1 MASLVAWW
9 WIQPLLIG
17 EPSKLPISI
26 SISGPFGSSAAWIL
40 PSRGQKLFSCT
51 PSSPLHPELK
61 MSASKDFRGLL
72 LNERSATTTPPP
84 CIGAPAT
91 FTSEPS
97 KKFKFDIQAICLFR
111 TLHWPP
117 AYLNHGLVKAA
128 AQLWQGRW
136 RWRFFAAIFRHFP
149 THHHL
154 LALSSLPFHLALPDL
169 LWTVCIWWNTD
180 PGLIWII
187 VHLTP
192 PMAPLCQIKMGN
204 GTEKMRKLLGIKSK
218 PENDKDANRNKAC
231 CAGRDCI
238 RYDGNYSELR
248 RYQLPSHHP
257 FFSPSDILCKIFKML
272 NIWSS
277 KSLPSS
283 KRKQTQLY
291 KKEGISC

>member
-1 MASLVAWW
+1 MGQARPEFYHQGVKSSFPVPHHHLY
-9 WIQPLLIG
+9 ILNSRCPHQ
-17 EPSKLPISI
+17 K
-26 SISGPFGSSAAWIL
+26 ISGDCCW
-40 PSRGQKLFSCT
+40 
-51 PSSPLHPELK
+51 
-61 MSASKDFRGLL
+61 MKDLQQQHHHHVSGLL
-72 LNERSATTTPPP
+72 QHSHQNLP
-84 CIGAPAT
+84 
-91 FTSEPS
+91 
-97 KKFKFDIQAICLFR
+97 KKFKFDIQAKCLFR

-154 LALSSLPFHLALPDL
+154 LALSSLPFHLALQPDL

-218 PENDKDANRNKAC
+218 PENDKDANRNKAAARGEIAFDMMATIQSSGDTNC
-231 CAGRDCI
+231 LLIILSSLLLISSAKYSKCWTSDLQKVFLHQRGSRP
-238 RYDGNYSELR
+238 NY
-248 RYQLPSHHP
+248 
-257 FFSPSDILCKIFKML
+257 IK
-272 NIWSS
+272 
-277 KSLPSS
+277 
-283 KRKQTQLY
+283 
-291 KKEGISC
+291 KKESLVRDPAQSTVDSTV

>member
-1 MASLVAWW
+1 MG
-9 WIQPLLIG
+9 Q
-17 EPSKLPISI
+17 
-26 SISGPFGSSAAWIL
+26 SAAWIL

-97 KKFKFDIQAICLFR
+97 KKFKFDIQAKCLFR

-136 RWRFFAAIFRHFP
+136 RWRFFASIFRHFP

-154 LALSSLPFHLALPDL
+154 LALLPSFSSCTAWFIVDGVHMVEHGPRANLNHSSFNSTHGTTLPD
-169 LWTVCIWWNTD
+169 
-180 PGLIWII
+180 
-187 VHLTP
+187 
-192 PMAPLCQIKMGN
+192 KN
-204 GTEKMRKLLGIKSK
+204 GKWHRK
-218 PENDKDANRNKAC
+218 NAQTFRNKVKAWKWQGC
-231 CAGRDCI
+231 KQEQSRCGGRDCI

-257 FFSPSDILCKIFKML
+257 
-272 NIWSS
+272 S

-291 KKEGISC
+291 QKEGISC

>member
-1 MASLVAWW
+1 MG
-9 WIQPLLIG
+9 Q
-17 EPSKLPISI
+17 
-26 SISGPFGSSAAWIL
+26 SAAWIL

-97 KKFKFDIQAICLFR
+97 KKFKFDIQAKCLFR

-169 LWTVCIWWNTD
+169 LWRTVCIWWNTD

-192 PMAPLCQIKMGN
+192 PMAPLCQIKKG
-204 GTEKMRKLLGIKSK
+204 KWHRK
-218 PENDKDANRNKAC
+218 NAQTFRNKVKAWKWQGC
-231 CAGRDCI
+231 KQEQSRCAGRDCI

-257 FFSPSDILCKIFKML
+257 
-272 NIWSS
+272 S

-283 KRKQTQLY
+283 KRPHY
-291 KKEGISC
+291 IKKEEISC

>member
-26 SISGPFGSSAAWIL
+26 SISGPFGPSAAWIL

-97 KKFKFDIQAICLFR
+97 KKFKFDIQAKCLFR

-154 LALSSLPFHLALPDL
+154 LTML
-169 LWTVCIWWNTD
+169 LFILHCLIYCGRCAYGRTRT
-180 PGLIWII
+180 PG
-187 VHLTP
+187 
-192 PMAPLCQIKMGN
+192 
-204 GTEKMRKLLGIKSK
+204 
-218 PENDKDANRNKAC
+218 
-231 CAGRDCI
+231 
-238 RYDGNYSELR
+238 
-248 RYQLPSHHP
+248 
-257 FFSPSDILCKIFKML
+257 
-272 NIWSS
+272 
-277 KSLPSS
+277 
-283 KRKQTQLY
+283 
-291 KKEGISC
+291 

>member
-1 MASLVAWW
+1 MG
-9 WIQPLLIG
+9 Q
-17 EPSKLPISI
+17 
-26 SISGPFGSSAAWIL
+26 SAAWIL

-97 KKFKFDIQAICLFR
+97 KKFKFDIQAKCLFR

-154 LALSSLPFHLALPDL
+154 LAVLPSFSSCTAWFIVDGVHMVEHGPRANLNHSSSNSTHGTTLPD
-169 LWTVCIWWNTD
+169 
-180 PGLIWII
+180 
-187 VHLTP
+187 
-192 PMAPLCQIKMGN
+192 KN
-204 GTEKMRKLLGIKSK
+204 GKWHRK
-218 PENDKDANRNKAC
+218 NAQTFRNKVKAWKWQGC
-231 CAGRDCI
+231 KQEQSRCAGRDCI

-248 RYQLPSHHP
+248 RYQPPSHHP